1 MQYFLSLFSD
11 YFKSLDKLAFLL
23 ISIFVAALIF
33 SNYRFSWNTKIWQ
46 ASTEFEKFLRF
57 YALYFL
63 AFAGSYFILHLFGKT
78 AIKFSLPLIILIA
91 AAPAVF
97 ALKVMFMAHRPVFYR
112 MFEWPYN
119 KYYLMISDYPIR
131 LLLTLVLVWLLW
143 TWVKPAYPF
152 CGLTLKNFQL
162 RPYLIL
168 LACML
173 PLIAFASTRPDFL
186 AMYPKLK
193 NVAFFTDVSPR
204 PWLHKLLY
212 EISYGIDFIT
222 IEVFF
227 RGFVVLAFAH
237 FVGKD
242 AILPMAAFYC
252 VIHFGKPLPE
262 CISSY
267 FGGLLLGILVYKTQ
281 TIIGGLI
288 VHLGIAWLMEVGG
301 YTGNALKL
309 KPGT

>member
-1 MQYFLSLFSD
+1 
-11 YFKSLDKLAFLL
+11 
-23 ISIFVAALIF
+23 
-33 SNYRFSWNTKIWQ
+33 
-46 ASTEFEKFLRF
+46 
-57 YALYFL
+57 
-63 AFAGSYFILHLFGKT
+63 
-78 AIKFSLPLIILIA
+78 
-91 AAPAVF
+91 
-97 ALKVMFMAHRPVFYR
+97 
-112 MFEWPYN
+112 
-119 KYYLMISDYPIR
+119 
-131 LLLTLVLVWLLW
+131 
-143 TWVKPAYPF
+143 
-152 CGLTLKNFQL
+152 
-162 RPYLIL
+162 
-168 LACML
+168 
-173 PLIAFASTRPDFL
+173 
-186 AMYPKLK
+186 MYPKLK
-193 NVAFFTDVSPR
+193 SVAFFTDASPR

-252 VIHFGKPLPE
+252 TIHFGKPLPE

-288 VHLGIAWLMEVGG
+288 VHLGIAWLMEIGG

-309 KPGT
+309 KPHT